1 VRFLCLL
8 YGPEGAGPAVATP
21 EFGQMLADDQ
31 AAMQAMAKAGV
42 LVDRGPLQPVSA
54 ATTVRVCDGET
65 EVTAGPFTENWTH
78 AGGFLLLDCADMDE
92 GVRWVAETPAARFGS
107 VEVRPLMTQVPG

>member
-1 VRFLCLL
+1 MRFLGLL

-21 EFGQMLADDQ
+21 DFGQMLVDYQ
-31 AAMQAMAKAGV
+31 AAMGAMAKAGV

-54 ATTVRVCDGET
+54 AATVRVRDWGT
-65 EVTAGPFTENWTH
+65 EVIAGPFPEIWIH
-78 AGGFLLLDCADMDE
+78 AGAFLILDCADME
-92 GVRWVAETPAARFGS
+92 EAIRWVAGTPAASVGS